1 MCLSM
6 LAVLMDMFAM
16 ICCFPPVAQNSD
28 LVCVGRGMDTL
39 DPIFCANCPHPTRSA
54 LRPAPGTSRRLV
66 GPPLLIYCLSFC
78 VFGAVPEYRCF
89 LQLLKLRR
97 R

>member
-28 LVCVGRGMDTL
+28 LVCVGRGVDTL
-39 DPIFCANCPHPTRSA
+39 DPIFCASCPHPTPSA
-54 LRPAPGTSRRLV
+54 PRPAPGMSRRLV
-66 GPPLLIYCLSFC
+66 GPPLLIYCLPFC

-89 LQLLKLRR
+89 LQLSKLRR